1 MILALNLLIMQV
13 ATWVLVPSATFLNFL
28 WVAATNIVLFR
39 GHFLINAARLL
50 GVGFN
55 AEVTT
60 SPGIA
65 PPPCSH
71 GWPTVLVLFF
81 LGMPWEAVFKGML
94 PFLLM
99 ISVGRGQDCPRRY
112 LLAVWTLFVHLR
124 VFLPPRHGPW
134 ALYEVGRGCWVL
146 WTHNSPSKFRYPAP
160 RTERRVLMSSGFR
173 HGLSSPILHQC

>member
-13 ATWVLVPSATFLNFL
+13 ATWVLVPSATFLNLL
-28 WVAATNIVLFR
+28 WVAATNIALFR

-81 LGMPWEAVFKGML
+81 FGCPERLSLKACCPSFLWSRLAEDRIVLGDISWLFGLSLFIFGYFFLLGMGLGLFMKWAEAAEFFE
-94 PFLLM
+94 PTIAPQNSAIRLL
-99 ISVGRGQDCPRRY
+99 GR
-112 LLAVWTLFVHLR
+112 
-124 VFLPPRHGPW
+124 
-134 ALYEVGRGCWVL
+134 RG
-146 WTHNSPSKFRYPAP
+146 
-160 RTERRVLMSSGFR
+160 GF
-173 HGLSSPILHQC
+173 